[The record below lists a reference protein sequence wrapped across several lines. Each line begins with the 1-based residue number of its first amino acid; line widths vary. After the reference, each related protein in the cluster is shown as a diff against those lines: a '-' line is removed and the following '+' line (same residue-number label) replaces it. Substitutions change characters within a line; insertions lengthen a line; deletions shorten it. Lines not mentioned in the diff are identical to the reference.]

1 MAKATALS
9 RLSPGKP
16 LTNFLLLKWPNFLP
30 ANGLIFD

>member
-16 LTNFLLLKWPNFLP
+16 LTNFLLLKWPNF
-30 ANGLIFD
+30 